1 MKTTT
6 RILKVF
12 AIFAML
18 LGSSHLMA
26 QTLPSSVIAQTVC
39 VNTLAEPYEVVPT
52 ATSTYAWSVVYQ
64 ATGLPP
70 AAGVAD
76 ITVPVPANDWWI
88 TVDWTTPGTYELSFV
103 ETDVTTLCD
112 ANPVVL
118 TITVEDNANAPIVI
132 NPGAICLNDPNP
144 IMTASTDPLGNGS
157 GVFNW
162 YADNLGVPGI
172 LLVANS
178 STYTDI
184 TPLNTPTYPTAGTYS
199 YWVTEESANGCEG
212 TATMVTVTVTALP
225 LAPTLVGLPYD
236 ACFGL
241 LNPLFTATSATGASN
256 FNWYN
261 VDPDPAINPG
271 AIALATGINT
281 YTSIQSAVSA
291 LPDYTYYVEEVVG
304 SCTSPA
310 TSFIFTI
317 NPPPASPSVT
327 PLIAGLPAIIICEG
341 DIPADFI
348 ATTGG
353 AAGTF
358 TWYDVDP
365 VANPLAVAVGTGT
378 PFTLTPTT
386 PAIYDYWLT
395 ETDLTTTCVSN
406 PSTATFTINANPLM
420 PIVTA
425 APSATICEFD
435 ATPIFTAVPDPLS
448 TGTGDFY
455 WYDADPAI
463 TPGAILLAGPI
474 ATYIP
479 LQVAVG
485 QYPIWIIET
494 NSTTNCESVALEV
507 IFEITALPVIPI
519 LVINPV
525 EICFGYANPAI
536 LPIGSAS
543 GVNLIW
549 YDVDPVANPLAVNVG
564 TGASFTPPASAAGN
578 ATTVTTYPYWVVDQP
593 GTCTSLPLQ
602 VDLQINPLPTPGP
615 IWHNN

>member
-241 LNPLFTATSATGASN
+241 PNPLFTATSATGASN

-281 YTSIQSAVSA
+281 YTSTESNPSP
-291 LPDYTYYVEEVVG
+291 LYYTYWVEEVVG
-304 SCTSPA
+304 SCTSLA
-310 TSFIFTI
+310 TPFIFTI
-317 NPPPASPSVT
+317 HLTPASPLVT
-327 PLIAGLPAIIICEG
+327 PLIAGLPAITICEG
-341 DIPADFI
+341 ETPADFV

-358 TWYDVDP
+358 TWYEVDP
-365 VANPLAVAVGTGT
+365 VANPLAVAVQAGT
-378 PFTLTPTT
+378 PFILTPTVPNT
-386 PAIYDYWLT
+386 YNYWLT
-395 ETDLTTTCVSN
+395 ETDPITTCVSATT
-406 PSTATFTINANPLM
+406 TATFTINALPLL
-420 PIVTA
+420 PTVTA
-425 APSATICEFD
+425 APSATICELD
-435 ATPIFTAVPDPLS
+435 VNPILTAVPDPLS

-463 TPGAILLAGPI
+463 NPLATLLAGPI
-474 ATYIP
+474 ATYTP
-479 LQVAVG
+479 FQVAVG
-485 QYPIWIIET
+485 QYSIWIIET
-494 NSTTNCESVALEV
+494 NSTTNCEGIALEV
-507 IFEITALPVIPI
+507 IFEITALPVIP
-519 LVINPV
+519 LLAINPV
-525 EICFGYANPAI
+525 EICFGDPNPAI

-549 YDVDPVANPLAVNVG
+549 YDVDPLANPLAPVVG
-564 TGASFTPPASAAGN
+564 TASFTPPATAAGN
-578 ATTVTTYPYWVVDQP
+578 ATNVTTYPYWVVDQP
-593 GTCTSLPLQ
+593 GTCISLPLQ

-615 IWHNN
+615 IWHN